1 MKQNNIC
8 DEILNGDTFIL
19 YFKIKKGKIIFLE
32 KKEKGVY
39 FSCICTKY

>member
-19 YFKIKKGKIIFLE
+19 YFKIKKGKIYFWKKK
-32 KKEKGVY
+32 KKEFISLV
-39 FSCICTKY
+39 ICTKY